1 MLQKVFPL
9 FPELIPSSFSAKEQC
24 SRIGNL
30 KILLSFL
37 NNSVVIIYLPGGKW
51 QCESEVSNGS
61 NGTVVKFTSS
71 NQNLLI
77 HSPASSPWV
86 TFAYHQTYGGYSPR
100 FFSHF
105 TDNKIFLNFM
115 NFKLSLFIR
124 KIEFLVRDLLFFNT
138 PFLPINDNLHE
149 EWPLGKLFL
158 PSIIS
163 SGLPSHSVLAGI
175 TPFG

>member
-1 MLQKVFPL
+1 MRVKFL
-9 FPELIPSSFSAKEQC
+9 
-24 SRIGNL
+24 GN
-30 KILLSFL
+30 
-37 NNSVVIIYLPGGKW
+37 NA
-51 QCESEVSNGS
+51 
-61 NGTVVKFTSS
+61 TVVELTSS
-71 NQNLLI
+71 SQNLLI

-100 FFSHF
+100 FFAHF
-105 TDNKIFLNFM
+105 TDYKIFLNFM

-124 KIEFLVRDLLFFNT
+124 KIEFLVRDLLFFDT

>member
-1 MLQKVFPL
+1 MRVKFL
-9 FPELIPSSFSAKEQC
+9 
-24 SRIGNL
+24 GN
-30 KILLSFL
+30 
-37 NNSVVIIYLPGGKW
+37 NV
-51 QCESEVSNGS
+51 
-61 NGTVVKFTSS
+61 TVVKLTSS
-71 NQNLLI
+71 SQNLLI

-100 FFSHF
+100 FFAHF
-105 TDNKIFLNFM
+105 TDYKTT
-115 NFKLSLFIR
+115 SLFIR
-124 KIEFLVRDLLFFNT
+124 KIEFLIRDLLFFDT